1 MARQQIKAIV
11 FDVMGTMCD
20 MTPLEARI
28 EAKGFSKAEA
38 QASDFALASST
49 QAITDGCRL

>member
-38 QASDFALASST
+38 QASDPALASST

>member
-1 MARQQIKAIV
+1 MARKEIKAIL

-20 MTPLEARI
+20 MAPLEVRM

-38 QASDFALASST
+38 EASDPTLPSSVKRNH
-49 QAITDGCRL
+49 G

>member
-1 MARQQIKAIV
+1 MARQEVKAIV

-20 MTPLEARI
+20 MSPIEVRM

-38 QASDFALASST
+38 QASDPTHPSSVKGN
-49 QAITDGCRL
+49 DG